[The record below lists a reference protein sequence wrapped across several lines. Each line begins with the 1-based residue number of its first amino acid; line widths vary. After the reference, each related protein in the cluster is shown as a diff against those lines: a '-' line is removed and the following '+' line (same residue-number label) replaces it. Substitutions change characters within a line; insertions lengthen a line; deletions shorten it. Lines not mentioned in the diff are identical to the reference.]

1 MQCSALQGRVPVWA
15 EAEWLPAELAPT
27 AAMSSSPA
35 ALTGQACKH
44 SCMVPP
50 HGPHDTGRVVLQ
62 CAVTNCAISS
72 PDCNVPHLA
81 GIYRKIA
88 AAEYNPLPDGYSSGL
103 KSLVRSLLAKET
115 KDRPSVAEILCIPYV
130 RQHLGSYLD
139 WARNTPEAQ
148 PEVLLASI
156 SQAPDGAL
164 SPRVPASRTVSQRVQ
179 VPPLAHA
186 ISSSNFSTPAG
197 ARSDSNTH
205 GASRTVSN
213 IPSSLAP
220 RTLSSMVGQSGQDA
234 SSTAGLAVVG
244 VQGMQRTTLAPGCG
258 PQKVETIPVPN
269 KSGSLAAGTST
280 AAKEPAASLG
290 GSACQQASCML
301 EAAALTSAQAVPAK
315 TNSETE
321 RVQTLPAATCKPNPF
336 YSASAALAAHP
347 DLQASPTMPLA
358 GADSLVLNKQ
368 KLPVGGGSYSLEYW
382 ASGSEP
388 SSELIMAFRSSL
400 DCSNT
405 RRSSSVG
412 SSNAT
417 TPKSPLGQY
426 MHSWKQDE
434 QQAEA
439 RQQHQQEQQATT
451 AVSAEIDQGGTAT
464 TYTNAAYQ
472 DSRGA
477 GGINTI
483 HSTEEYGGRFAVL
496 LPWLTADP
504 AAQPTKRTSAD
515 NWLST
520 LVSSLEQLQHD
531 GGAASPQLQA
541 SPSPPPLSK
550 QPSPRGFKA
559 WDPSLACI
567 NNDSLV
573 AAGLGSAIRISSSSD
588 SNQVPTSLEGWLS
601 GDHSL
606 MQHMHKRT
614 SRPSRTSYTGGN
626 LSPLGGC
633 SGRAAGPSSNTF
645 SWAPQ
650 PGTQG
655 QARDLHRL
663 SLQHAS
669 AAAAAADSIQTCSRD
684 GAVVEV
690 QRAAPGVDC
699 ASSLQPFQSL
709 GSRAAAGAGSAH
721 ASTPCS
727 ADDGAQVQEPLLIV
741 PQHRHMP
748 CLSVSVPANLC
759 SDSKAEEDV
768 EDDLPLA
775 VMVKQCLSGNSFLYT
790 RSPSPVQTLEHTVR
804 AASSQLDSGES
815 GTIPSACSAPSNKH
829 ADDVS
834 TGQCADKAVDKIFA
848 EQQEA
853 LSRFTAFRAQ
863 LGIFGGN
870 NMHCPVVRCVQ

>member
-1 MQCSALQGRVPVWA
+1 MLQ
-15 EAEWLPAELAPT
+15 
-27 AAMSSSPA
+27 
-35 ALTGQACKH
+35 H
-44 SCMVPP
+44 
-50 HGPHDTGRVVLQ
+50 
-62 CAVTNCAISS
+62 AVTNSALSF
-72 PDCNVPHLA
+72 PDCIVLHLP

-88 AAEYNPLPDGYSSGL
+88 AAEYNPLPDGYSNGL
-103 KSLVRSLLAKET
+103 KSLVCSLLAKET

-130 RQHLGSYLD
+130 RQHLGAYLD

-156 SQAPDGAL
+156 SQSPDGAL

-179 VPPLAHA
+179 VSPLAHA
-186 ISSSNFSTPAG
+186 ISSSNYGTPSG
-197 ARSDSNTH
+197 ARSDGNIH

-234 SSTAGLAVVG
+234 GSTAELAVVG
-244 VQGMQRTTLAPGCG
+244 VQSMQRTSLAPGSG
-258 PQKVETIPVPN
+258 PQKVEISCVP
-269 KSGSLAAGTST
+269 SRSSSPTAGAST
-280 AAKEPAASLG
+280 VAKEAPISLG
-290 GSACQQASCML
+290 GSECQPASCMS
-301 EAAALTSAQAVPAK
+301 AAATLTSAQAVSTNA
-315 TNSETE
+315 NSET
-321 RVQTLPAATCKPNPF
+321 VQALPAATCKPNPF

-347 DLQASPTMPLA
+347 DLQAAPTMPPA
-358 GADSLVLNKQ
+358 EAASLVLNKH
-368 KLPVGGGSYSLEYW
+368 KMPVGGGSYSLEYW
-382 ASGSEP
+382 ASGGEP

-405 RRSSSVG
+405 RRISSMG

-426 MHSWKQDE
+426 MHSWQQDE
-434 QQAEA
+434 LQAEA
-439 RQQHQQEQQATT
+439 RQQQEQQEQQAST
-451 AVSAEIDQGGTAT
+451 AFSAETEKAGMAAVC
-464 TYTNAAYQ
+464 TNAAYQ
-472 DSRGA
+472 DSREA
-477 GGINTI
+477 GSANTTR
-483 HSTEEYGGRFAVL
+483 STEEYGGHVTVP
-496 LPWLTADP
+496 LPWLTAGP
-504 AAQPTKRTSAD
+504 TAEPTKRTSAD

-520 LVSSLEQLQHD
+520 LVVSLEQLQHD
-531 GGAASPQLQA
+531 GGAASSQLQA
-541 SPSPPPLSK
+541 STSPPPLAK

-567 NNDSLV
+567 NNDSLA
-573 AAGLGSAIRISSSSD
+573 AAGLGSAIRMSSSSD

-626 LSPLGGC
+626 LSPLGGS

-650 PGTQG
+650 PGVHG
-655 QARDLHRL
+655 PLLANDSSKLHRL

-669 AAAAAADSIQTCSRD
+669 AAAAAADSIQACSCD
-684 GAVVEV
+684 GAVVEI

-699 ASSLQPFQSL
+699 GSSMQPFQSL
-709 GSRAAAGAGSAH
+709 GSRAPGTAAGAGSMQ
-721 ASTPCS
+721 ASAPCS
-727 ADDGAQVQEPLLIV
+727 ADDGVRVQDPLLMV
-741 PQHRHMP
+741 PQPRNMP
-748 CLSVSVPANLC
+748 CLSVSAPADLC
-759 SDSKAEEDV
+759 SDSRAEEDV

-790 RSPSPVQTLEHTVR
+790 RSPSPVQALEHTVR

-815 GTIPSACSAPSNKH
+815 GTIPSTCSASSNKH
-829 ADDVS
+829 AQAEDVS

-853 LSRFTAFRAQ
+853 LSRFTAFRAM
-863 LGIFGGN
+863 LGISGGN
-870 NMHCPVVRCVQ
+870 SMHCPVVRCVQ